1 MGVPATEE
9 NPKALE
15 LQTTIIAI
23 KSQNQTSISSKP
35 KQTNKQTNRSLKLPQ
50 QQIPEKQISRMNNNR
65 KSRIVECVLAKERE
79 EMGKLL

>member
-35 KQTNKQTNRSLKLPQ
+35 KQTNRSLKLPQ
-50 QQIPEKQISRMNNNR
+50 QQILENKFH
-65 KSRIVECVLAKERE
+65 E
-79 EMGKLL
+79 